1 MGTLM
6 SMASMSPG
14 PRRATVAPAGGDYY
28 SERAAR
34 RSPASRYAA
43 PTWDDDEADDE
54 GETGALDGATPRA
67 TPAPM
72 LGRKPGSPG
81 STTKPLRIYPF
92 GVSRSRL
99 EQAVALLGVPVS
111 LARDTSDADIV
122 LTLKNYYKKK
132 PPALRAAE
140 GEGLP
145 GYVLKSNTA
154 SQMQQILASIFELP
168 PTGLAAGGAGAAPA
182 GDGDEDPLTAALVET
197 EEAITHVLESA
208 EAVELPP
215 ANAYIRRLQH
225 QMAERYNLGSQS
237 RGREPNRRVR
247 IYRPEA

>member
-1 MGTLM
+1 
-6 SMASMSPG
+6 
-14 PRRATVAPAGGDYY
+14 
-28 SERAAR
+28 
-34 RSPASRYAA
+34 
-43 PTWDDDEADDE
+43 
-54 GETGALDGATPRA
+54 
-67 TPAPM
+67 M
-72 LGRKPGSPG
+72 LGRKPGTPG
-81 STTKPLRIYPF
+81 SATKPLRIYPF
-92 GVSRSRL
+92 GVSRARL

-111 LARDTSDADIV
+111 LARDTGDADIV

-145 GYVLKSNTA
+145 VYVLKSNTA

-168 PTGLAAGGAGAAPA
+168 PTGLAAGGGGAVGAG
-182 GDGDEDPLTAALVET
+182 GDGEEDPLTAALVET